1 MYAIDNIQ
9 KFSAK
14 HRHLTAL
21 QCGQLVYLAHIC
33 SRGDYNAIVA
43 FLKTLDDGEKVAL
56 LNEKP
61 HEFYEGTVLHA
72 VLFWN
77 TGLRAVRIF
86 ELLVEHGAEFCR
98 DYYNQLP
105 WEQTGENFNSD
116 EAVEET
122 QDYLR
127 NIYAADVV
135 EITE

>member
-14 HRHLTAL
+14 HSHLTAL
-21 QCGQLVYLAHIC
+21 QCAQLIYLAHVC
-33 SRGDYNAIVA
+33 GRGDYNAIVA
-43 FLKTLDDGEKVAL
+43 FLKTLDDSEKIAL

-61 HEFYEGTVLHA
+61 YEFYYGTVLHA

-77 TGLRAVRIF
+77 IGLRAVNIF
-86 ELLVEHGAEFCR
+86 ELLVEHGAEFHR

-105 WEQTGENFNSD
+105 WEQTGTNFNPQ
-116 EAVEET
+116 EAVQET

-127 NIYAADVV
+127 NWYGEDVV
-135 EITE
+135 A